1 MLLCRTALLF
11 LVKPCPQVVHTQVC
25 LSVFTSL
32 IMQITYLRLVSQCSR
47 VLHCAASSDYMSI
60 GHTSMDSEKPSP
72 IHKPLISRNDLS
84 IWSASFEGFS
94 NPFHIIKL
102 SKKAV
107 MSIII
112 IQQDKKQCKAYQRS

>member
-1 MLLCRTALLF
+1 
-11 LVKPCPQVVHTQVC
+11 
-25 LSVFTSL
+25 
-32 IMQITYLRLVSQCSR
+32 MQITYLRIVSQCHR
-47 VLHCAASSDYMSI
+47 VPHCAASSDYMSI
-60 GHTSMDSEKPSP
+60 SQIRMDSEIPNP
-72 IHKPLISRNDLS
+72 IHKPLKENALS

-94 NPFHIIKL
+94 NPFHIIEL

>member
-1 MLLCRTALLF
+1 
-11 LVKPCPQVVHTQVC
+11 
-25 LSVFTSL
+25 
-32 IMQITYLRLVSQCSR
+32 

-60 GHTSMDSEKPSP
+60 GHTSMDSEKPNP
-72 IHKPLISRNDLS
+72 IHKPLIKNALS
-84 IWSASFEGFS
+84 ILSASFEGFS

-112 IQQDKKQCKAYQRS
+112 IQQDKKTM

>member
-32 IMQITYLRLVSQCSR
+32 IMQITYLRLAAQYRR

-60 GHTSMDSEKPSP
+60 GRTSMDSEKPNP
-72 IHKPLISRNDLS
+72 IHKPLIKNALS

>member
-47 VLHCAASSDYMSI
+47 VPHCAASSDYMSI
-60 GHTSMDSEKPSP
+60 GHTSMDSEKPNP
-72 IHKPLISRNDLS
+72 IHKPLIKNALS

-112 IQQDKKQCKAYQRS
+112 IQQDKKTM